1 METGSVVIIF
11 IFLIIFCFIVYDSI
25 PSKYA
30 KLEESFGG
38 FMNRSLVRFEYEKS
52 PLHTIVYGGT
62 GTGKTYFVRQY
73 LQLYSVQ
80 NQDPRSGYNDQDQNQ
95 NQGQNQDQDQ
105 NQDQNQDQKQNQNLR
120 SSLVNHEQSSFTD
133 QDQNIVIVCKDDRDW
148 INPETN
154 KFYTGFNKCDMN
166 MITKNNMQKF
176 RNCVIVLD
184 DMGDKLNKDI
194 DYYFTEGRHYNI
206 QMIVMCHKPA
216 QINNTARMSCD
227 TIYLTT
233 YNGSDLF
240 KNFNEIY
247 KCEHDFSKIINELNS
262 NHYNRT
268 DGMSD
273 ELRYGIIKYN
283 KKENT
288 FIIINSNRTMI
299 YDSRVGFLDLKAL
312 SLKDELGREDINK
325 LIAYMKPLMINAT
338 DRNTIS
344 HDNYQ
349 FYFNKHLTLKGIKIQ
364 NDVLTQE
371 VVKANGLRLFS
382 TILGI
387 ISSGLM
393 IYNFM
398 SPDITVRNAGH
409 VATAASTML
418 NRTST
423 LLNYGFGRNQD
434 QDQDL
439 EQEREYTDG
448 ETWSKT
454 HQRSCY
460 TDGETWTKSYQRS
473 SYTHK
478 YTGILNKEGREN
490 LNSLYVNNEEFR
502 NEIINYVKNKMQL
515 NLEAILDKRC
525 KTNILN
531 TLGNKYL
538 AECIKSKDNT
548 KDVIEILAKYIC

>member
-38 FMNRSLVRFEYEKS
+38 FMNRNLVRFEYEKS

-73 LQLYSVQ
+73 LKLYSVQ
-80 NQDPRSGYNDQDQNQ
+80 NQDPRSGYTDQDQNQ
-95 NQGQNQDQDQ
+95 NQDQNQDQDQNQ
-105 NQDQNQDQKQNQNLR
+105 NQDQNQDQKQNQN
-120 SSLVNHEQSSFTD
+120 
-133 QDQNIVIVCKDDRDW
+133 QDQNIVIVFKDDRDW

-233 YNGSDLF
+233 YNGSDLL

-325 LIAYMKPLMINAT
+325 LVAYMKPLMINAT

-349 FYFNKHLTLKGIKIQ
+349 FYFNKLLTLKGIKIQ

-393 IYNFM
+393 IHNFM
-398 SPDITVRNAGH
+398 SPDISVRNAGH

-434 QDQDL
+434 QDQDQDL
-439 EQEREYTDG
+439 EHEREYTDG

-460 TDGETWTKSYQRS
+460 TDQRS

-478 YTGILNKEGREN
+478 YTGILNKEGRKN